1 MFIARESQYRT
12 EPYDNK
18 HHNKETLYR
27 STALSQ
33 HRGIS
38 PIVVSSSA
46 IRDEILNFDHPR
58 TRVDPER
65 FWHRKRPWAVEG
77 IEKIT
82 WNTKRSVLYCIPTGV
97 ERNGLSFGRF
107 IIIFFKKTGLE
118 HVKFVINVMCVC
130 CFVWNFS
137 LFLHCMNVRC
147 TYWHSILL
155 ALGFDACVRA
165 LMAYWKIYSNKSC
178 KDIMLH

>member
-1 MFIARESQYRT
+1 MNCFGTLRLAASQFAKRPSESRLNMFIARESQYRT

-107 IIIFFKKTGLE
+107 IIIFFKKRGSST
-118 HVKFVINVMCVC
+118 
-130 CFVWNFS
+130 WNS
-137 LFLHCMNVRC
+137 L
-147 TYWHSILL
+147 
-155 ALGFDACVRA
+155 
-165 LMAYWKIYSNKSC
+165 
-178 KDIMLH
+178 